1 MQTQAEL
8 LASKP
13 AERSE
18 ARQSLAKF
26 PRRKVRYVC
35 FRIRGGTEDSLPE
48 EFADIVEP
56 LRAVVREAGRDF
68 ADFETGWD
76 FGIDDMRTMASRPD
90 KWFAWGVDRTSI
102 VDVKRTD
109 IGDGLRS
116 IVAAGFGK
124 RAMWGAEDAAKPG
137 NLAFARA
144 GVVMASAD
152 YRAILKDSDT
162 RKGW

>member
-1 MQTQAEL
+1 MPTQADP
-8 LASKP
+8 KP
-13 AERSE
+13 DKRSD
-18 ARQSLAKF
+18 ARKALAKF
-26 PRRKVRYVC
+26 PRRSVRYVC
-35 FRIRGGTEDSLPE
+35 FRIRGGTVDTLPE
-48 EFADIVEP
+48 ELADIVEP
-56 LRAVVREAGRDF
+56 LRAVVKEAGRDF

-90 KWFAWGVDRTSI
+90 KWFAWGVDRTAI

-116 IVAAGFGK
+116 IVAAGYGK

-152 YRAILKDSDT
+152 YKAILKDSDT

>member
-1 MQTQAEL
+1 MPTQAEPID
-8 LASKP
+8 AKP
-13 AERSE
+13 ETRSE
-18 ARQSLAKF
+18 ARKALAKF

-35 FRIRGGTEDSLPE
+35 FRIRGGTEDTLPA

-56 LRAVVREAGRDF
+56 LRAVVKEAGRDF

-76 FGIDDMRTMASRPD
+76 FGTDDKRTMASRPD
-90 KWFAWGVDRTSI
+90 KWFTWGIDRTAI

-144 GVVMASAD
+144 GVVMSSAD
-152 YRAILKDSDT
+152 YEAIMKDADT